1 VLYIILKKPK
11 NLKKKQT
18 KELISLKI

>member
-1 VLYIILKKPK
+1 VLYIIQKKSK
-11 NLKKKQT
+11 ILKKKQT